1 MNREDF
7 EDLSSPL
14 KATQIHSRSFLS
26 EGEAPMRTLLYG
38 YTCGRDT
45 FHVYLKDGLIH
56 RLVYSTAGNEITI
69 VEYDYF
75 RAWDAHRLVPDKRV
89 YPDST
94 DLLMAR
100 LLKDAGIDVPYLP
113 FDDKRHEYLKDEH
126 VKGLIRED
134 MM

>member
-7 EDLSSPL
+7 ETLNDPP
-14 KATQIHSRSFLS
+14 KTAQIHSRSFLS
-26 EGEAPMRTLLYG
+26 EGGAPTRTLLYG

-56 RLVYSTAGNEITI
+56 RLVYRTAGDEMKI

-75 RAWDAHRLVPDKRV
+75 RAWDAYRLVPDKRV

-94 DLLMAR
+94 SLLMAR
-100 LLKDAGIDVPYLP
+100 LLRDAGVDVPYLP
-113 FDDKRHEYLKDEH
+113 FDDKRHDYLGDEH
-126 VKGLIRED
+126 LKGLIRED